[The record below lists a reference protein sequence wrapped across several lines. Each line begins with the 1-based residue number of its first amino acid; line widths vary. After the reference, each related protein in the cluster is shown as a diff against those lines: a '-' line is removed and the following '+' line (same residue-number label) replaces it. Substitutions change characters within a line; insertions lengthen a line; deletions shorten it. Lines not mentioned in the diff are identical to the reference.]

1 VNTVSSASISEKC
14 RVSKESRRFIFGTAK
29 SRPRRYQIRNTI
41 IASRATAFSLS
52 LSLSLSLSQ
61 SVPPCDKRVC
71 YQFLLRSFVRLRIV
85 RVHFACKKRE
95 SGNNALNAAR
105 NVWSFKPFLADK
117 FSVRIYQE
125 DKHLLLGM
133 VYTSTSS
140 TRCFLKPAI
149 SRFRTIRHAAC
160 SRFLPDDGKR

>member
-1 VNTVSSASISEKC
+1 VKNAESLKSHDALYSGQQKADLVVIKSEIRSSRLA
-14 RVSKESRRFIFGTAK
+14 R
-29 SRPRRYQIRNTI
+29 QH
-41 IASRATAFSLS
+41 SLS